1 MQIKLIMI
9 KKFTRNPWLIFCPF
23 LFYYAYYIVKNKWPS
38 LYGDEIRYVDFAHN
52 LIHGFYSP
60 FPQHINLWNGPGYP
74 LILVPFIAF
83 KIPVIYITLLNALY
97 QYLAVVLLYKALR
110 LVANNKIAL
119 LFSLLLAIY
128 PNSLSILPI
137 LYTEAFTCLLV
148 SSFIYAVTLYAIKGN
163 TKYLVTAGFVL
174 GYLTLTKII
183 FGYVLIICLLAC
195 LIAILFKAK
204 KSYYLQSSKILLIA
218 FAVTVPYLI
227 YTYHITGKA
236 FYWGN
241 SGGMSLYWMSTP
253 YENEYGDWK
262 VPELTNN
269 QYPTLFK
276 SAEVIAIL
284 KKNHAKELSF
294 ILKHNEIEQDELFK
308 QKALDNIKKNPSK
321 FIGNYYYNF
330 SRMLFNFPYSY
341 AYQDGAI
348 VGNILTG
355 SLILW
360 ASVIGIIATWIN
372 RRSITFPVKL
382 MLLITGVY
390 LLLSGALSAYPRQ
403 LDIMMPVLLFWT
415 GYLAANIKRI
425 TLKFAVEESLDAVDL
440 MELAGVEAGGEGLV
454 EGGAV

>member
-1 MQIKLIMI
+1 MI
-9 KKFTRNPWLIFCPF
+9 KKFTRNPWLIFSPF
-23 LFYYAYYIVKNKWPS
+23 LFYYAYFIIKNKWPT

-74 LILVPFIAF
+74 LILVPFIAL
-83 KIPVIYITLLNALY
+83 KIPVVYITLLNALY
-97 QYLAVVLLYKALR
+97 QYLAIVFLYKALR
-110 LVANNKIAL
+110 LAANNKIAL

-137 LYTEAFTCLLV
+137 LYTEAFTCFLV

-163 TKYLVTAGFVL
+163 NKYLLTAGFVL

-183 FGYVLIICLLAC
+183 FGYVLIICLAAC
-195 LIAILFKAK
+195 LMLLLFKK
-204 KSYYLQSSKILLIA
+204 SKSYYLRSVKILLIA
-218 FAVTVPYLI
+218 FAVTIPYLA

-262 VPELTNN
+262 VPDLTNN

-294 ILKHNEIEQDELFK
+294 ILKHNEVEQDELFK
-308 QKALDNIKKNPSK
+308 QKAIGNIKKSPLK
-321 FIGNYYYNF
+321 FIRNYFYNF

-341 AYQDGAI
+341 AYQDASI
-348 VGNILTG
+348 VGNIIIG
-355 SLILW
+355 SLVLW
-360 ASVIGIIATWIN
+360 TTVIGIILTGLNW
-372 RRSITFPVKL
+372 RRIVFPVKL
-382 MLLITGVY
+382 VLLITGVY

-403 LDIMMPVLLFWT
+403 LDVMVPVLLFWL
-415 GYLAANIKRI
+415 GYLIANTKRI
-425 TLKFAVEESLDAVDL
+425 DLKFAVEERLEDVDL
-440 MELAGVEAGGEGLV
+440 LALAEFGVSIGESV
-454 EGGAV
+454 EHKPHNSL